1 MVFKAKVQ
9 IIPQSFSVVEMSWQ
23 RHIFSEQSSV
33 IPDLDFS
40 GDWFP

>member
-1 MVFKAKVQ
+1 
-9 IIPQSFSVVEMSWQ
+9 VEMSWQ

-40 GDWFP
+40 GDLFHRRLSSLLYNIRI